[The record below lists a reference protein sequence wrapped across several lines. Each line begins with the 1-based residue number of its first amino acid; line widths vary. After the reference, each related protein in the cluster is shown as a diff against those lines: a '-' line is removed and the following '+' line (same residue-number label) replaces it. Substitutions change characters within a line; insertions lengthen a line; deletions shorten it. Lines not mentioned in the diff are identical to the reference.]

1 MINLRIGIA
10 KQNGRMSGDNELRI
24 FLQLVD
30 DAQKSKLPCR
40 GKGGFRLIQQI
51 DSFPPEPVLEQRQEG
66 LSMRMLMQ
74 RFPPVRPVDSRVF
87 LGYLVYVVGEGV
99 EGFRPQEEALVDL
112 GQPRKPYIVPEP
124 RLGGCKLKQ
133 IVPAPS
139 RGIKTALVGDC
150 LQQGRF
156 PRAILSDEEGYIFP

>member
-1 MINLRIGIA
+1 
-10 KQNGRMSGDNELRI
+10 
-24 FLQLVD
+24 
-30 DAQKSKLPCR
+30 
-40 GKGGFRLIQQI
+40 
-51 DSFPPEPVLEQRQEG
+51 G

-124 RLGGCKLKQ
+124 GLGGRKLKQ

-139 RGIKTALVGDC
+139 RGIESALVGDC
-150 LQQGRF
+150 LQQCRF